1 MIFVPFYFIFLVRLF
16 SIFIS
21 AKNEKALKR
30 KGAREYGKLNSL
42 VLVIFH
48 FIFYGAC
55 LTEGFS
61 KGAFFTDT
69 ISTYG
74 LIVYALSILVLYYVI
89 YQIRHVWTVKLIIAP
104 KDFHVINTSFLFKY
118 IRHPN
123 YYLNIIP
130 ELIGICLIFH
140 AWYTLFI
147 GFPIYLVPLVIRIV
161 QEERLMKTIFNDY
174 R

>member
-1 MIFVPFYFIFLVRLF
+1 MILVPFYFIFLVRLF

-30 KGAREYGKLNSL
+30 KGAKEYGKSNSL
-42 VLVIFH
+42 ALVIFH
-48 FIFYGAC
+48 FIFYGAA
-55 LTEGFS
+55 LTEGSS
-61 KGAFFTDT
+61 KGAFFMDPV
-69 ISTYG
+69 SVSG
-74 LIVYALSILVLYYVI
+74 LIIYTLSILVLYYVI

-123 YYLNIIP
+123 YFLNIIP
-130 ELIGICLIFH
+130 ELIGICMIFH

-147 GFPIYLVPLVIRIV
+147 GLPIYLVPLIIRIT
-161 QEERLMKTIFNDY
+161 QEERLMKTIFKDY

>member
-1 MIFVPFYFIFLVRLF
+1 MILVPFYFIFLVRLF

-21 AKNEKALKR
+21 ARNEKLLKR
-30 KGAREYGKLNSL
+30 KGAKEYGKLNSL
-42 VLVIFH
+42 ALVIFH
-48 FIFYGAC
+48 FMFYGAC

-61 KGAFFTDT
+61 KGAFFIDT
-69 ISTYG
+69 VSISG
-74 LIVYALSILVLYYVI
+74 LVIYALSILVLYYVI
-89 YQIRHVWTVKLIIAP
+89 YQIRYIWTVKLIIAP

-130 ELIGICLIFH
+130 ELIGICMIFH
-140 AWYTLFI
+140 AWNTLFI
-147 GFPIYLVPLVIRIV
+147 GLPLYLVPLIIRII
-161 QEERLMKTIFNDY
+161 QEERLMKTIFKDY